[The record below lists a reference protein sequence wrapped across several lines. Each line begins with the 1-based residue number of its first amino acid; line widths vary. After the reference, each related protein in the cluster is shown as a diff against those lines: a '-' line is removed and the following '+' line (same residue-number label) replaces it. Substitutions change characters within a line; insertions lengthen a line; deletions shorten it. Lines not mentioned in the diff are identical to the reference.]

1 MNILRV
7 KKTGHLIFWVGWTFL
22 ALVLAA
28 LFSSSS
34 EISRWHTFLFAA
46 MLSGIAQVSAWS
58 AIFSCKTAP
67 LSRTPPWR
75 LLLTHLVAAIALTFL
90 WLKLGGSIARGMD
103 GVAGWHGIAALYGEK
118 TAGLY
123 AVGVFFYLLGV
134 AFQYALI
141 ERKSSREAVARA
153 AESEVRARDAEL
165 SALKAQINPHFLY
178 NSLNSISALTSIDP
192 GRAREMCVLLADFL
206 RATLGVGEKRAI
218 TLREELALLEKYFS
232 IEKIRFGE
240 RLTLQE
246 NIQEDAKACL
256 LPPLL
261 LQPLVENAVVHGIA
275 QMPEGGWIR
284 LSAVRNKDILA
295 VTVENSWDPEAHSTR
310 RNGVGLKN
318 VQRRMETSFGKD
330 AHLQANAEDDVFRVT
345 LALPVQLAE
354 AGS

>member
-1 MNILRV
+1 MNLLRV
-7 KKTGHLIFWVGWTFL
+7 KKTGHFIFWVGWIFFG
-22 ALVLAA
+22 LVLAA
-28 LFSSSS
+28 LFSSATD
-34 EISRWHTFLFAA
+34 ISRWHIFEFAA

-67 LSRTPPWR
+67 LSRTPSWR
-75 LLLTHLVAAIALTFL
+75 LLLTHIVAAIALTFL
-90 WLKLGGSIARGMD
+90 WIKLGGAIARGMD
-103 GVAGWHGIAALYGEK
+103 GIASWHGIAALYGEK
-118 TAGLY
+118 TAALY
-123 AVGVFFYLLGV
+123 AASVFFYLLGV

-141 ERKSSREAVARA
+141 ERQSSREALARA
-153 AESEVRARDAEL
+153 GESEVRARDAEL

-178 NSLNSISALTSIDP
+178 NSLNSISALTTIDP
-192 GRAREMCVLLADFL
+192 ARAREMCVLLADFL

-218 TLREELALLEKYFS
+218 TLREELGLLEKYFS

-275 QMPEGGWIR
+275 QMAEGGWIR

-330 AHLQANAEDDVFRVT
+330 AHLQANAEDEIFRVT
-345 LALPVQLAE
+345 LAIPVQLAE
-354 AGS
+354 AV

>member
-1 MNILRV
+1 MKLQRV
-7 KKTGHLIFWVGWTFL
+7 KKTGHIIFWAGWIFF

-28 LFSSSS
+28 LFSSTT
-34 EISRWHTFLFAA
+34 EISRWHTFLFGA

-75 LLLTHLVAAIALTFL
+75 LLLTHLLAGVALTFL
-90 WLKLGGSIARGMD
+90 WVKLGGAIAGGMD
-103 GVAGWHGIAALYGEK
+103 NVLSWRGISALYDEK
-118 TAGLY
+118 TAVLY
-123 AVGVFFYLLGV
+123 AAGVFFYLLSV

-141 ERKSSREAVARA
+141 ERKSSREAVERA
-153 AESEVRARDAEL
+153 AESELRARDAEL

-192 GRAREMCVLLADFL
+192 ARAREMCVLLADFL

-218 TLREELALLEKYFS
+218 TLREELELLGKYFS

-275 QMPEGGWIR
+275 QMAEGGWIR

-310 RNGVGLKN
+310 RNGVGLRN

-330 AHLQANAEDDVFRVT
+330 AHLQANAEDEVFRVT
-345 LALPVQLAE
+345 LALPVQLAG
-354 AGS
+354 AAS